1 MSVKIRL
8 ARVGKKNYPVYR
20 VVVADSRSPRNG
32 KFIEIIGQ
40 YLPMQTPS
48 AVTIDSEKA
57 VKWLKEGAVPS
68 DTAQKLLRQTG
79 TWSEFDPKDEKP
91 VSKKYLLKVEVSKTK
106 SSKAKAEADEKA
118 KLEADEAA
126 AAKAAAAK
134 AEADKAATEAKEQ
147 AEAAKVEAATAAAA
161 ETPVEEPVAAEESK

>member
-126 AAKAAAAK
+126 AAKA
-134 AEADKAATEAKEQ
+134 EADKAATEAKEQ

>member
-1 MSVKIRL
+1 VSVKIRL

-126 AAKAAAAK
+126 AAKA
-134 AEADKAATEAKEQ
+134 EADKAATEAKEQ